1 MSKLIVHLITDEME
15 SKAKVFY
22 KGNIMECESE
32 TVLNFVDIL
41 LGLEIL
47 DVDDVVIVKED
58 EIYEKLANLLEVEDA
73 YYEKALGDLEPDYA
87 YKVIEEEYDYE
98 LDKVS
103 EDEAE

>member
-1 MSKLIVHLITDEME
+1 MSTLIIHITDEME

-32 TVLNFVDIL
+32 TVLNSVDIL

-58 EIYEKLANLLEVEDA
+58 EIYEKLADLLEVEDA
-73 YYEKALGDLEPDYA
+73 YYDKALDDIDPDYA
-87 YKVIEEEYDYE
+87 YEEIEVEG
-98 LDKVS
+98 